1 MRKDLIR
8 SIPGRAVPQEHS
20 CQPLRPLLT
29 RSSSP
34 RKGSSAP
41 SLFVPAHKS
50 AHSTNRI
57 RPEAKPRCAK
67 PTNANWSSPSPISNN
82 VAGETFGAL
91 DRKSTRLN
99 SSHGYISYAVF
110 CLKKKTEHIDRFDH
124 IHKPTQNHHSK
135 NTRHHFVLLAE
146 KRLIVL
152 LQRTLVTRLVS

>member
-82 VAGETFGAL
+82 VAGETLFEMRSEEHTSELQSRGHL
-91 DRKSTRLN
+91 VCRL
-99 SSHGYISYAVF
+99 
-110 CLKKKTEHIDRFDH
+110 
-124 IHKPTQNHHSK
+124 
-135 NTRHHFVLLAE
+135 LLE
-146 KRLIVL
+146 
-152 LQRTLVTRLVS
+152 